1 MTAEQ
6 PQIEPLRQCATCYAL
21 LHPDSLLD
29 HSAWHGKQIEWF
41 STTNGLIEHLVDG
54 IGLLIE
60 LRDSDRDADDGQLAE
75 VIQIPGQLSL
85 VPFDQGGPA

>member
-1 MTAEQ
+1 MTEQ
-6 PQIEPLRQCATCYAL
+6 PQIEPLSVCATCGAV

-29 HSAWHGKQIEWF
+29 HSAWHGTLIEWF
-41 STTNGLIEHLVDG
+41 SATNGLIEHLVDG

-60 LRDSDRDADDGQLAE
+60 LRDTSDAIADAGLAE

-85 VPFDQGGPA
+85 VPFHDLDPA